1 MKTLMLC
8 GLLSTALA
16 ADVATLQTTR
26 KKVVVIVNAGN
37 PVGALTPERA
47 RELFLKKH
55 TTWKGVLSELSETP
69 GFDANEKVRPV
80 DLTEGHAERAVFL
93 QKVLG
98 MSSAVLSRHW
108 VKLQYQ
114 SAVEPATQVD
124 TAARLIRLVGDSRGA
139 IGFAE
144 EGALDAEALKK
155 VKVVLTLEA
164 D

>member
-1 MKTLMLC
+1 MKTLTMFA
-8 GLLSTALA
+8 LLSTALA
-16 ADVATLQTTR
+16 ADVPKPQAAR
-26 KKVVVIVNAGN
+26 KKVAVIVNAAN
-37 PVGALTPERA
+37 PVSALTAERV

-55 TTWKGVLSELSETP
+55 ASWKGVLSDLGETP

-80 DLTEGHAERAVFL
+80 DLTEGHAERGVFL
-93 QKVLG
+93 HKVLG
-98 MSSAVLSRHW
+98 MTSPVLARHW

-124 TAARLIRLVGDSRGA
+124 TAARLVRLVGDSRGA
-139 IGFAE
+139 IGFAD

-155 VKVVLTLEA
+155 VKVVLTLEY